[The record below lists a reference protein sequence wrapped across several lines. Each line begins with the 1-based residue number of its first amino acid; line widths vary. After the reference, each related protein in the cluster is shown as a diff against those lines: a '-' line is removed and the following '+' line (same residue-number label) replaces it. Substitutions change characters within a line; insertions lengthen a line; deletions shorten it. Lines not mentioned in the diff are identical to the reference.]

1 MFRVVFSG
9 FFCVVVCLMFVVACA
24 PKQKAVLRVGTGAE
38 YPPFSYQEGG
48 NFAGVDMDITRR
60 IAEKLDME
68 IQFVKYDFNAMFSA
82 LLSNKIDIAAS
93 ALTITAERQKT
104 MDFSPPY
111 YTVNQVLITRNDSGI
126 SIKKLEDARNYRVG
140 SLNNTTGHIYLD
152 EYLID
157 RDLMP
162 KDNLKLYPTN
172 IDAINALMAGELD
185 LVIIDDSAAIG
196 YEKQIPIR
204 IAYTIETHEQYGLAM
219 QKGKVLNE
227 KISKALEEMIRD
239 GEVKEI
245 LARNL

>member
-1 MFRVVFSG
+1 MYRFVFCG
-9 FFCVVVCLMFVVACA
+9 FLCVFVCSLLLLGCS

-38 YPPFSYQEGG
+38 YPPFSYLEGE
-48 NFAGVDMDITRR
+48 NFVGVDMDITRR
-60 IAEKLDME
+60 IAEKLDMD
-68 IQFVKYDFNAMFSA
+68 IQFIKYDFNAMFSA

-152 EYLID
+152 ENLID
-157 RDLMP
+157 RDLMS
-162 KDNLKLYPTN
+162 KENLKLYPTN

-185 LVIIDDSAAIG
+185 LVVIDDSAALG

-204 IAYTIETHEQYGLAM
+204 IAFTIETNEQYGLAM
-219 QKGKVLNE
+219 QKGKVLND
-227 KISKALEEMIRD
+227 KINKAMEEMIRD
-239 GEVKEI
+239 GEIKEI
-245 LARNL
+245 LARHL